1 MSDKFTVLAVPGK
14 RTFVVAPGKV
24 EEFKNTKP
32 DLEKRKEMEDML
44 SKLNIRNKISVKIFG
59 FLKK

>member
-32 DLEKRKEMEDML
+32 DLEKRKEMEDMV
-44 SKLNIRNKISVKIFG
+44 SKLNIRNKVPVKSLG
-59 FLKK
+59 TWKK